1 MVTDAADTAE
11 PAEDALGLAMW
22 DYQQGR
28 DGTLRYRDG
37 LATKDGNVEEFYFT
51 PPAEWADDRI
61 AQLKRLTDSGGPVL
75 DVGCGTGQH
84 VRWVRDHDVD
94 AVGIDVSS
102 RAVATARE
110 RGTRQVLV
118 GDMFTLPFGRD
129 RFRAINCS
137 GTQLGL
143 GGSLAGI
150 ADVLD
155 RFARVTTD
163 DALALVDNYDPR
175 ELDSDF
181 FGYRPDP
188 REGIAHRCFHFE
200 YERATTAPGLDAI
213 GRSLHFL
220 LCSPDR
226 LREAT
231 AGTPWRVDEVFPT
244 NDGTFYRALLERVGK
259 HTAE

>member
-1 MVTDAADTAE
+1 MVTDAVATTK
-11 PAEDALGLAMW
+11 PCEDALGLAML

-28 DGTLRYRDG
+28 DGTLLYRDG

-51 PPAEWADDRI
+51 LPAEWADERI
-61 AQLKRLTDSGGPVL
+61 AQLRRLTDSGGPVL

-84 VRWVRDHDVD
+84 VRWVRDQDVD

-118 GDMFTLPFGRD
+118 GDMFDLPFDRD

-163 DALALVDNYDPR
+163 DAIVLVDNYDPR
-175 ELDSDF
+175 KLDDDF

-200 YERATTAPGLDAI
+200 YERATTGAGLDAI
-213 GRSLHFL
+213 SRSLHFL

-226 LREAT
+226 LRETVAR
-231 AGTPWRVDEVFPT
+231 TPWRVDEVFPT
-244 NDGTFYRALLERVGK
+244 DDETFYRALLERVDGRF
-259 HTAE
+259 AE